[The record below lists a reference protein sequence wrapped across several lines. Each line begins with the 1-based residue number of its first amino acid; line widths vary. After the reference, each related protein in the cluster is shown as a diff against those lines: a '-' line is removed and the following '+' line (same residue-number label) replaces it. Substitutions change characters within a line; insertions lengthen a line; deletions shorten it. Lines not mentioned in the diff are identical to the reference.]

1 MSEIASA
8 LVRTRAPETEDFW
21 DLVVET
27 AVGMVKNW
35 VIGDSGIRLRNGL
48 PKLVEV
54 EAVVKTNVVGVEAI
68 EGGVPVGVVDGKEP
82 EAVSAEEGGV
92 PGPVGVVDGEETMG
106 AASAEEGGVPVG
118 VVDGKEPEA
127 VAAEEGGVPVGVVD
141 GKEPEVVA
149 AEEGGVPVGVVDGE
163 ETMGAAPAEE
173 GGVPVGVVDGEETKG
188 IGTASAEEGGVPVGV
203 ADSEET
209 TGTASAEEG
218 GVPMGVDETEKGIP
232 DALLTQTGSDSPPG
246 SDSKGS

>member
-35 VIGDSGIRLRNGL
+35 VIGDSGIRLRNGV

-92 PGPVGVVDGEETMG
+92 PVGVVDGKEPEAVAAEEGGVPVGVVDGEETMG

-118 VVDGKEPEA
+118 VVDG
-127 VAAEEGGVPVGVVD
+127 
-141 GKEPEVVA
+141 
-149 AEEGGVPVGVVDGE
+149 E
-163 ETMGAAPAEE
+163 ET
-173 GGVPVGVVDGEETKG
+173 TG

-232 DALLTQTGSDSPPG
+232 DALLPQTGPDSPPG